1 MALWLA
7 EGAKG
12 PAITAG
18 PVCPPVGTSWG
29 KTHKIMAALGAL
41 VWFPSTGEMLGKEL
55 CGWLTC
61 TTQAAI
67 KAVWVFKPP
76 TPG

>member
-18 PVCPPVGTSWG
+18 PAPPPVDTSWG
-29 KTHKIMAALGAL
+29 KTHKIMAALGAF
-41 VWFPSTGEMLGKEL
+41 VWFPSTGEMLGKE
-55 CGWLTC
+55 
-61 TTQAAI
+61 
-67 KAVWVFKPP
+67 
-76 TPG
+76 